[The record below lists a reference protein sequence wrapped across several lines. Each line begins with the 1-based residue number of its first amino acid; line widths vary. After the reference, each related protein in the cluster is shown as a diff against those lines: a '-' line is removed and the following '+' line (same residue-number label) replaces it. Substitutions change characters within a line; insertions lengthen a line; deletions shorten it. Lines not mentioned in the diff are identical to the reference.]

1 MDKKVILV
9 GAFHEIIELC
19 ELCNYTIIGIIDNN
33 ISGEY
38 YGYKILGSDSDAPNL
53 YEQYSNCKLIITPD
67 QPVIRK
73 KIVTYYSKIGYTFE
87 TLISP
92 NAFVSKYAIL
102 GEGCVV
108 QSGVNISAG
117 CEISNFVKLNVNS
130 NVMHDNIIGDFVTI
144 APNTVLLGYVSIGEM
159 SYIGANSTILPRIQI
174 GKSSCVGAGA
184 VVTRDVIDGVIVKGI
199 PAK

>member
-1 MDKKVILV
+1 MDKNVILV

-33 ISGEY
+33 IYGEY
-38 YGYKILGSDSDAPNL
+38 YGYKILGSDSDALNL
-53 YEQYSNCKLIITPD
+53 YKQYSDCKLIITPD
-67 QPVIRK
+67 QPKIRK
-73 KIVTYYSKIGYTFE
+73 RIFTYYSKIGYTFA

-92 NAFVSKYAIL
+92 RAFVSKYAII

-117 CEISNFVKLNVNS
+117 CKISNFVKLNVNS

-174 GKSSCVGAGA
+174 GKSSFIGAGA